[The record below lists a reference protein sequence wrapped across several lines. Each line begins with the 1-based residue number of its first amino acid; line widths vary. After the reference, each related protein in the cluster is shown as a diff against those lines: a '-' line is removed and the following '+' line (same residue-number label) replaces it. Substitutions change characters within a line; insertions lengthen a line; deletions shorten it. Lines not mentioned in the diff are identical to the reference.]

1 MNVSRREI
9 YQACLDAARWP
20 PGCFRITAP
29 TGSGKTLAMLAFALK
44 HAEQHGLRRVIVVLP
59 FLAIIEQNARVYREA
74 LQSLDDAGVLIEH
87 HSAVMVSGTTAPSQP
102 RTNPRIAPGPSRRP
116 RTGTRR

>member
-1 MNVSRREI
+1 MFPDHRANRFGQDTGHAGVRP
-9 YQACLDAARWP
+9 QAR
-20 PGCFRITAP
+20 GT
-29 TGSGKTLAMLAFALK
+29 
-44 HAEQHGLRRVIVVLP
+44 HGLRRVIVVLP

-87 HSAVMVSGTTAPSQP
+87 HSAVRVRETTAPSQP
-102 RTNPRIAPGPSRRP
+102 RTNPRIGPGPSRPP